1 MFETREWKRAYHFVE
16 AKIVSTA
23 HLPSCAMGKG
33 GVFLWGKAIGEK
45 G

>member
-1 MFETREWKRAYHFVE
+1 MRSREWKRAYFFVE
-16 AKIVSTA
+16 AKIIFTA
-23 HLPSCAMGKG
+23 HLPSYAMGKG